1 MLNTVFILSNLIE
14 KDPGF
19 IVGPISKL
27 LGIIINLVFG
37 IVYSLTA
44 NHSLGLSIILFTI
57 IVRLLLTPLNYKQQK
72 SMYIMQ
78 KIQPEMKK
86 IQDKYKGNKD
96 PEVAKKMQMEISKLY
111 AKHNYNPLGGCLP
124 MFVQLPIF
132 VALYF
137 IMRNTYLFISQIGDL
152 YTQIANQ
159 ILQTPNYA
167 EVLVPIVTPLVPR
180 GMTIDISQTSDL
192 LKAINKFS
200 TTDWANIQAGLP
212 SLNIASLLEQ
222 KTNIETFLGINLTE
236 TVGFSFP
243 KVLLALLSGGTTFL
257 SSWIMGRKNR
267 SEDPAIVMQQKVM
280 NIIMPVMMT
289 FFTISIPCGVA
300 VYWIAGNIIQI
311 LQQMFLSKYCEK
323 KFAHID
329 NIK

>member
-200 TTDWANIQAGLP
+200 PTDWANIQAGLP